1 MKQSKSSILLTVV
14 SLLLSLT
21 VFSSLPEQIPAHWNV
36 HGTVDRFAPKLTVFI
51 FPGIIFLITILFQFM
66 RRTDPNSD
74 NYDKFQRE
82 YHRYTF
88 VIGLVFFAVQIMTI
102 AAAFRMDFNVNLIFC
117 LGIGSLFIFI
127 GNLLPKTKHNYFIGI
142 RTPWTLA
149 DEQNWFRTHRLAG
162 KIWVLGGLIVALTA
176 LAPESFQVPV
186 FLTILAVMVVTP
198 FVYSIQSSA
207 KNAENILCQN
217 RV

>member
-102 AAAFRMDFNVNLIFC
+102 EAAFRMDFNVNLIFC

-198 FVYSIQSSA
+198 FVYSYTEFR
-207 KNAENILCQN
+207 KK
-217 RV
+217 R

>member
-51 FPGIIFLITILFQFM
+51 FSGIIFLITILFQFM

-149 DEQNWFRTHRLAG
+149 DEQNWFRTHRIAG

-186 FLTILAVMVVTP
+186 FLTVLAVMVVTP
-198 FVYSIQSSA
+198 FVYSYTEFR
-207 KNAENILCQN
+207 KK
-217 RV
+217 R

>member
-162 KIWVLGGLIVALTA
+162 KIWVLVGLIVALTA

-198 FVYSIQSSA
+198 FVYSYTEFR
-207 KNAENILCQN
+207 KK
-217 RV
+217 R

>member
-149 DEQNWFRTHRLAG
+149 DEQNWFRTHRIAG

-186 FLTILAVMVVTP
+186 FLTVLAVMVVTP
-198 FVYSIQSSA
+198 FVYSYTDFR
-207 KNAENILCQN
+207 KK
-217 RV
+217 R

>member
-14 SLLLSLT
+14 SLLQALT

-198 FVYSIQSSA
+198 FVYSYTEFR
-207 KNAENILCQN
+207 KK
-217 RV
+217 R

>member
-14 SLLLSLT
+14 SLLLSFT

-149 DEQNWFRTHRLAG
+149 DEQNWFRTHRIAG

-186 FLTILAVMVVTP
+186 FLTVLAVMVVTP
-198 FVYSIQSSA
+198 FVYSYTDFR
-207 KNAENILCQN
+207 KK
-217 RV
+217 R

>member
-149 DEQNWFRTHRLAG
+149 DEQNWFRTHRIAG

-198 FVYSIQSSA
+198 FVYSYTEFR
-207 KNAENILCQN
+207 KK
-217 RV
+217 R

>member
-14 SLLLSLT
+14 SLLLALT

-149 DEQNWFRTHRLAG
+149 DEQNWFRTHRIAG

-186 FLTILAVMVVTP
+186 FLTVLAVMVVTP
-198 FVYSIQSSA
+198 FVYSYTEFR
-207 KNAENILCQN
+207 KK
-217 RV
+217 R

>member
-186 FLTILAVMVVTP
+186 FLTVLAVMVVTP
-198 FVYSIQSSA
+198 FVYSYTDFR
-207 KNAENILCQN
+207 KK
-217 RV
+217 R

>member
-1 MKQSKSSILLTVV
+1 MKQSKSSIFLTVV

-149 DEQNWFRTHRLAG
+149 DEQNWFRTHRIAG

-186 FLTILAVMVVTP
+186 FLTVLAVMVVTP
-198 FVYSIQSSA
+198 FVYSYTEFR
-207 KNAENILCQN
+207 KK
-217 RV
+217 R

>member
-88 VIGLVFFAVQIMTI
+88 VIGLVFFAVQIMSI

-149 DEQNWFRTHRLAG
+149 DEQNWFRTHRIAG

-186 FLTILAVMVVTP
+186 FLTVLAVMVVTP
-198 FVYSIQSSA
+198 FVYSYTDFR
-207 KNAENILCQN
+207 KK
-217 RV
+217 R

>member
-21 VFSSLPEQIPAHWNV
+21 VFSSLPEQIPAHCNV

-198 FVYSIQSSA
+198 FVYSYTEFR
-207 KNAENILCQN
+207 KK
-217 RV
+217 R

>member
-102 AAAFRMDFNVNLIFC
+102 VAAFRMDFNVNLIFC

-198 FVYSIQSSA
+198 FVYSYTEFR
-207 KNAENILCQN
+207 KK
-217 RV
+217 R

>member
-14 SLLLSLT
+14 SLMLSLA

-36 HGTVDRFAPKLTVFI
+36 HGTVDRYAPKFTVFL
-51 FPGIIFLITILFQFM
+51 FPAIIFLITILFQFM
-66 RRTDPNSD
+66 RRTDPRSE
-74 NYDKFQRE
+74 NYDKFQKE

-162 KIWVLGGLIVALTA
+162 KIWVLGGLTVALAA

-186 FLTILAVMVVTP
+186 FLTVLAVMVITP
-198 FVYSIQSSA
+198 FAYSYGQFR
-207 KNAENILCQN
+207 KKH
-217 RV
+217 

>member
-82 YHRYTF
+82 YHRYSF

-149 DEQNWFRTHRLAG
+149 DEQNWFRTHRIAG

-186 FLTILAVMVVTP
+186 FLTVLAVMVVTP
-198 FVYSIQSSA
+198 FVYSYTEFR
-207 KNAENILCQN
+207 KK
-217 RV
+217 R

>member
-176 LAPESFQVPV
+176 LAPESFPVPV

-198 FVYSIQSSA
+198 FVYSYTEFR
-207 KNAENILCQN
+207 KK
-217 RV
+217 R

>member
-149 DEQNWFRTHRLAG
+149 DEQNWFRTHRIAG
-162 KIWVLGGLIVALTA
+162 KIWVLGSLIVALTA

-186 FLTILAVMVVTP
+186 FLTVLAVMVVTP
-198 FVYSIQSSA
+198 FVYSYTEFR
-207 KNAENILCQN
+207 KK
-217 RV
+217 R

>member
-149 DEQNWFRTHRLAG
+149 NEQNWFRTHRIAG

-186 FLTILAVMVVTP
+186 FLTVLAVMVVTP
-198 FVYSIQSSA
+198 FVYSYTDFR
-207 KNAENILCQN
+207 KK
-217 RV
+217 R

>member
-14 SLLLSLT
+14 SLLLSLA

-149 DEQNWFRTHRLAG
+149 DEQNWFRTHRIAG

-186 FLTILAVMVVTP
+186 FLTVLAVMVVTP
-198 FVYSIQSSA
+198 FVYSYTDFR
-207 KNAENILCQN
+207 KK
-217 RV
+217 R

>member
-102 AAAFRMDFNVNLIFC
+102 AAAFRMDFNVTLIFC
-117 LGIGSLFIFI
+117 LGLGSLFIFI

-198 FVYSIQSSA
+198 FVYSYTEFR
-207 KNAENILCQN
+207 KK
-217 RV
+217 R

>member
-186 FLTILAVMVVTP
+186 FLTVLAVMVVTP
-198 FVYSIQSSA
+198 FVYSYTEFR
-207 KNAENILCQN
+207 KK
-217 RV
+217 R

>member
-176 LAPESFQVPV
+176 LAPESFQIPV

-198 FVYSIQSSA
+198 FVYSYTEFR
-207 KNAENILCQN
+207 KK
-217 RV
+217 R

>member
-127 GNLLPKTKHNYFIGI
+127 GNLLPKTKQNYFIGI

-198 FVYSIQSSA
+198 FVYSYTEFR
-207 KNAENILCQN
+207 KK
-217 RV
+217 R

>member
-36 HGTVDRFAPKLTVFI
+36 HGTVDRFATILTVFI

-198 FVYSIQSSA
+198 FVYSYTEFR
-207 KNAENILCQN
+207 KK
-217 RV
+217 R

>member
-36 HGTVDRFAPKLTVFI
+36 YGTVDRFAPKLTVFI

-149 DEQNWFRTHRLAG
+149 DEQNWFRTHRIAG

-186 FLTILAVMVVTP
+186 FLTVLAVMVVTP
-198 FVYSIQSSA
+198 FVYSYTEFR
-207 KNAENILCQN
+207 KK
-217 RV
+217 R

>member
-66 RRTDPNSD
+66 RCTDPNSD

-198 FVYSIQSSA
+198 FVYSYTEFR
-207 KNAENILCQN
+207 KK
-217 RV
+217 R

>member
-162 KIWVLGGLIVALTA
+162 KI
-176 LAPESFQVPV
+176 
-186 FLTILAVMVVTP
+186 
-198 FVYSIQSSA
+198 
-207 KNAENILCQN
+207 
-217 RV
+217 

>member
-1 MKQSKSSILLTVV
+1 MKQTKSSILLTVV

-198 FVYSIQSSA
+198 FVYSYTEFR
-207 KNAENILCQN
+207 KK
-217 RV
+217 R

>member
-14 SLLLSLT
+14 SLLLSLA

-36 HGTVDRFAPKLTVFI
+36 HGMVDRFAPKLTVFI

-162 KIWVLGGLIVALTA
+162 KIWVLGGLTVALTA
-176 LAPESFQVPV
+176 LTPESFQVPV
-186 FLTILAVMVVTP
+186 FLTVLAVMVITP
-198 FVYSIQSSA
+198 FAYSYGEFRR
-207 KNAENILCQN
+207 KH
-217 RV
+217 

>member
-149 DEQNWFRTHRLAG
+149 DEQNWFRTHRLAR

-198 FVYSIQSSA
+198 FVYSYTEFR
-207 KNAENILCQN
+207 KK
-217 RV
+217 R

>member
-149 DEQNWFRTHRLAG
+149 DEQNWFRTHRIAG

-186 FLTILAVMVVTP
+186 FLTVLAVMVVTP
-198 FVYSIQSSA
+198 FVYSYTEFR
-207 KNAENILCQN
+207 KK
-217 RV
+217 R

>member
-176 LAPESFQVPV
+176 LAPESVQVPV

-198 FVYSIQSSA
+198 FVYSYTEFR
-207 KNAENILCQN
+207 KK
-217 RV
+217 R

>member
-142 RTPWTLA
+142 RTTWTLA
-149 DEQNWFRTHRLAG
+149 DEQNWFRTHRIAG

-186 FLTILAVMVVTP
+186 FLTVLAVMVVTP
-198 FVYSIQSSA
+198 FVYSYTEFR
-207 KNAENILCQN
+207 KK
-217 RV
+217 R

>member
-186 FLTILAVMVVTP
+186 FLTILAVMVLTP
-198 FVYSIQSSA
+198 FVYSYTEFR
-207 KNAENILCQN
+207 KK
-217 RV
+217 R

>member
-186 FLTILAVMVVTP
+186 FLTILAVMVATP
-198 FVYSIQSSA
+198 FVYSYTEFR
-207 KNAENILCQN
+207 KK
-217 RV
+217 R

>member
-14 SLLLSLT
+14 SLLLSLA

-149 DEQNWFRTHRLAG
+149 DEQNWFRTHRIAG

-186 FLTILAVMVVTP
+186 FLTVLAVMVVTP
-198 FVYSIQSSA
+198 FVYSYTEFR
-207 KNAENILCQN
+207 KK
-217 RV
+217 R